1 MRYARGI
8 GIVERL
14 VLLQQAEQQSHT
26 EIDTRIGSQAPGR
39 FTFEERVEVFGV
51 GDGIQLEGAEAESHR
66 NVIAKPGTAQTTGF
80 QLAKQ

>member
-26 EIDTRIGSQAPGR
+26 EIDTRIGS
-39 FTFEERVEVFGV
+39 
-51 GDGIQLEGAEAESHR
+51 
-66 NVIAKPGTAQTTGF
+66 
-80 QLAKQ
+80 